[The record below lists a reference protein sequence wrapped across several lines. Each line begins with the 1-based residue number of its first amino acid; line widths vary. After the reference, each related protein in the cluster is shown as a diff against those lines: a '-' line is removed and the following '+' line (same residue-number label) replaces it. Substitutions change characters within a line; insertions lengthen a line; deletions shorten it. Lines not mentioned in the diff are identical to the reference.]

1 MLARLTILATLALP
15 LPASACGTALV
26 LAVDVSGS
34 IDAGEYALQIEGLAS
49 ALEEPGVRDV
59 LVQDGDALSV
69 VQWSGLGQ
77 QAVVLTWR
85 RMDGRAQVEA
95 FAAAVR
101 AAPRAFAGS
110 DTAVGEAM
118 GFALAGFGPVAD
130 CARRVIDISGDGP
143 ENAGNS
149 AARERGA
156 AMRAGIE
163 INAIAI
169 EDAGAA
175 SPISRFYRTWVVTKG
190 GFVVTARGMEDYAR
204 AIRAKLLRELSRQVG

>member
-1 MLARLTILATLALP
+1 MLARLTLLATLALP
-15 LPASACGTALV
+15 LPARACETALL
-26 LAVDVSGS
+26 LAIDVSGS
-34 IDAGEYALQIEGLAS
+34 IDAGEYALQVAGLAR
-49 ALEEPGVRDV
+49 ALEDRGVRDM

-69 VQWSGLGQ
+69 MQWSGRGQ
-77 QAVVLTWR
+77 QAFVIPWTA
-85 RMDGRAQVEA
+85 MDGPGEVAA
-95 FAAAVR
+95 FAARVR
-101 AAPRAFAGS
+101 AMPRAFAGS

-118 GFALAGFGPVAD
+118 GAALARFGPVAG

-169 EDAGAA
+169 EDAGEA
-175 SPISRFYRTWVVTKG
+175 SPISRFYSAWVITRG
-190 GFVVTARGMEDYAR
+190 GFTVTARGLEDYAR
-204 AIRAKLLRELSRQVG
+204 AIREKLLRELARQIG